1 MGKLRF
7 ISAFTIICMMI
18 SGFATALASQE
29 EITPKIVFAQAVSAE
44 APAEQAP
51 EEAEPLFVE
60 YEDLADGEW
69 FSALEGFFSIASLFE
84 TAASAPQ
91 KESQDMRTLLV
102 DNTTYVSLRDFVS
115 LHYPETKFGYDN
127 GKVTLSCDGR
137 YMEFTEGNI
146 YYYVDGRIL
155 PLSSPCFERD
165 GCFYVPLRALTKI
178 FSYDIDWDD
187 ESATATL
194 SQNGVRLLSGK
205 EFYDQDDYML
215 LARLIRAESG
225 NQPLEGKIAV
235 GNVIMNR
242 VNNPSFPN
250 TISGVIYDRSSGV
263 QFTTAYNGAMD
274 VYPNEESLI
283 AAKLCLEGY
292 SVTDTSLFFF
302 NPDTT
307 AARWIRNNR
316 TYVTKIGNHAF
327 YS

>member
-1 MGKLRF
+1 MGKLRL
-7 ISAFTIICMMI
+7 ISAFTVICMMI
-18 SGFATALASQE
+18 SGLAMALAAEE
-29 EITPKIVFAQAVSAE
+29 EITPKIVFAQAVSSG
-44 APAEQAP
+44 APAPDTP

-60 YEDLADGEW
+60 YEDLVKGDW
-69 FSALEGFFSIASLFE
+69 YSALEGFFSISSLFE

-91 KESQDMRTLLV
+91 REGDMRTLLA
-102 DNTTYVSLRDFVS
+102 DGTTYVSLRDFVS
-115 LHYPETKFGYDN
+115 LHHPDAKFGYDG
-127 GKVTLSCDGR
+127 GKVTLSCGGR
-137 YMEFTEGNI
+137 YMEFSEGCI

-155 PLSSPCFERD
+155 PLSSTCFEKD
-165 GCFYVPLRALTKI
+165 GCFYVPLRALAKI
-178 FSYDIDWDD
+178 FSYDIDWND
-187 ESATATL
+187 EEATATL
-194 SQNGVRLLSGK
+194 SQNGVRLLTGA
-205 EFYDQDDYML
+205 EFYDQEDYML

-242 VNNPSFPN
+242 VKNPSFPN
-250 TISGVIYDRSSGV
+250 TISGVIYDRTSGV
-263 QFTTAYNGAMD
+263 QFTTAYSGAMD
-274 VYPNEESLI
+274 VYPNQESLI

-307 AARWIRNNR
+307 AAKWIRNNR

>member
-1 MGKLRF
+1 MGKLRL

-18 SGFATALASQE
+18 PGLATALAAE
-29 EITPKIVFAQAVSAE
+29 ETVTPQIVFTQAVSAE
-44 APAEQAP
+44 ASNQPEAED
-51 EEAEPLFVE
+51 AEPLFVE
-60 YEDLADGEW
+60 YEDLAKGEW
-69 FSALEGFFSIASLFE
+69 YSALEGFFSIASLFE

-91 KESQDMRTLLV
+91 TDGNMRTALIGG
-102 DNTTYVSLRDFVS
+102 TTFVSLRDFVT
-115 LHYPETKFGYDN
+115 LHHPDAIFGYEG
-127 GKVTLSCDGR
+127 GKVTLSCEGR

-155 PLSSPCFERD
+155 PLSSPCYEKD
-165 GCFYVPLRALTKI
+165 GCFYVPLRALAKI
-178 FSYDIDWDD
+178 FSYDVDWDD
-187 ESATATL
+187 GEAVATL
-194 SQNGVRLLSGK
+194 SQNGERLLSGA
-205 EFYDQDDYML
+205 EFYDQNDYML

-242 VNNPSFPN
+242 VKNPSFPN
-250 TISGVIYDRSSGV
+250 TVSGVIYDRSSGV

-274 VYPNEESLI
+274 VYPNQESLI

-302 NPDTT
+302 NPKTT
-307 AARWIRNNR
+307 SAKWIRNNR
-316 TYVTKIGNHAF
+316 TYVTTIGNHAF